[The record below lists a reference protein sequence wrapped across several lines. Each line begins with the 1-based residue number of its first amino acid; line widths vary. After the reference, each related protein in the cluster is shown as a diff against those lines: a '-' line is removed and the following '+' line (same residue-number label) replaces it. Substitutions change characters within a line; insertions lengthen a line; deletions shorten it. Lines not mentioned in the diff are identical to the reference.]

1 MIPFTTTT
9 TMAIKTADLHNTGKP
24 SIYFA
29 QIAGRTSGISKKLRL
44 RGFDQ
49 YCVGIERD
57 ADRATCQK
65 NIDIKS
71 WYRSG
76 HSFDPGYARRCQE
89 MTGRYQ
95 AECKAMLVKDL
106 AIQNRDP
113 AICKLIPV
121 EQLRAQQLCEIH
133 FRPIREPT
141 AQEQADAIP
150 QILRRNVLL
159 VPKDDGSYEERA
171 VEQGLEV
178 GGWSWDVKIID
189 VDNDGFQDMLI
200 VNGTWVPNEV
210 TPSKIFYRNTG
221 KGKFDEETVRFGF
234 EDYLITPAATAID
247 IDGDGDI
254 DFITAPVNGPPIVFI
269 NNAQSGNAIIFEF
282 DDAVGNR
289 FGIGS
294 KVELIYGGGRQ
305 TRELQLGG
313 GYMSFDAP
321 FVHFGLGTFDKVES
335 VTVTWGDGARTV
347 IKDLPAGARYR
358 IARETAR

>member
-1 MIPFTTTT
+1 M
-9 TMAIKTADLHNTGKP
+9 
-24 SIYFA
+24 
-29 QIAGRTSGISKKLRL
+29 
-44 RGFDQ
+44 
-49 YCVGIERD
+49 
-57 ADRATCQK
+57 RAA
-65 NIDIKS
+65 
-71 WYRSG
+71 
-76 HSFDPGYARRCQE
+76 ARQ
-89 MTGRYQ
+89 MDGRYQ

-121 EQLRAQQLCEIH
+121 DQLRAQQLCEIH

-159 VPKDDGSYEERA
+159 VPKDDGSYDERA

-178 GGWSWDVKIID
+178 GGWSWDVKIVD
-189 VDNDGFQDMLI
+189 VDNDGLQDMLI

-210 TPSKIFYRNTG
+210 TPSKIFYHNTG
-221 KGKFDEETVRFGF
+221 KGKFDEKTVRFGF
-234 EDYLITPAATAID
+234 EDYLITPAAAAID

-282 DDAVGNR
+282 DDHVGNR

-294 KVELIYGGGRQ
+294 KVELSSRGRAA
-305 TRELQLGG
+305 
-313 GYMSFDAP
+313 DA
-321 FVHFGLGTFDKVES
+321 
-335 VTVTWGDGARTV
+335 
-347 IKDLPAGARYR
+347 R
-358 IARETAR
+358 IAARRRLHVVRRAVRAFRARQFRQDRAA